1 MKINTNIKDMLI
13 GNLLGDSHIKRV
25 GLSKAY
31 ITFEQSLKKKE
42 YLEYLYNLI
51 NNENLAF
58 SEPKIYTRKDK
69 RYESINSSL
78 YFRTKSIEEFKFLS
92 DIFLSKTGTKIIPAD
107 IAIHLNYRSL
117 AFWIMDDGQE
127 VKNGGV
133 TLCTDSFTFEEVDLL
148 KAALESKFNIL
159 TSIHNKKGKENYYK
173 RIYIGKSSLN
183 QLKPL
188 LEEHMHETMLYKIG
202 KI

>member
-1 MKINTNIKDMLI
+1 
-13 GNLLGDSHIKRV
+13 
-25 GLSKAY
+25 
-31 ITFEQSLKKKE
+31 
-42 YLEYLYNLI
+42 
-51 NNENLAF
+51 
-58 SEPKIYTRKDK
+58 
-69 RYESINSSL
+69 
-78 YFRTKSIEEFKFLS
+78 
-92 DIFLSKTGTKIIPAD
+92 
-107 IAIHLNYRSL
+107 
-117 AFWIMDDGQE
+117 MDDGQE